1 MRMKRRF
8 LAAALTAAL
17 MVSML
22 SGCASSKKDTQSDSQ
37 QTAVTTS
44 MEQLNSKNEPDIIDD
59 DYRTCYEVFV
69 HSFYDSND
77 DGIGDLN
84 GLAKKLD
91 YIQELGCN
99 EIWMMPIMPSP
110 SYHKYDI
117 TDYEDIDPQY
127 GTLDDFDNLIS
138 KCHDKGIN
146 VLIDFVINHTSS
158 EHPWFKAASEYIKSL
173 GADEEPDAAVCPYVE
188 YYNFSREVKAG
199 YNKLQG
205 TDWYY
210 ESQFVDSMPDL
221 NLENEAVR
229 AEIDKI
235 VGFWIDRGVDGFRL
249 DAVIHYNDS
258 DETQSIDDLAWLVSD
273 IKGKKEDA
281 YVVGEGWTTYRE
293 YAKYYRSGIDSMFDF
308 DMAQQDGY
316 IAKVL
321 NGLSNNGAT
330 TYANAITDIDTE
342 IRKYTD
348 SYINAPFYTN
358 HDMGRSAGYYNGDYA
373 SERTKMAQA
382 MNLLMPGNAFLYY
395 GEEIGMRGAANDPAK
410 RLGMLWSDDSSTE
423 GMCDD
428 PEGAGNVEQENGS
441 YDDQKDDPY
450 SIYNFVKQT
459 ISIRNAF
466 PEIARGTNTFESSLS
481 DDKLCVFT
489 REYNGQKVV
498 MIFNTSQESAK
509 VDVSGLGVSDAVAM
523 LQTSEDAPEYKDGI
537 AEMPA
542 YSVLILK

>member
-1 MRMKRRF
+1 MSMKRRF

-22 SGCASSKKDTQSDSQ
+22 SGCASSKKDTQSDTQ

-273 IKGKKEDA
+273 IKSKKEDA

-523 LQTSEDAPEYKDGI
+523 LQTSEDAPEYKGGI

>member
-273 IKGKKEDA
+273 IKSKKEDA

>member
-258 DETQSIDDLAWLVSD
+258 DETQSIDDLAWIVSD
-273 IKGKKEDA
+273 IKSKKEDA